1 MAKNNKEHEF
11 EDGLETENGTKGE
24 KNIVDTVWKFFS
36 SMRLGIILLLVL
48 AVLSIWGTIF
58 IAEDQYGQPDY
69 VKFYSSIWYRGLLF
83 LLMMNLLICS
93 INRWKFITKSLGEP
107 KIQVGENFIKK
118 LGSFTSFKKK
128 ESYEE
133 VVGTVK
139 ESIQAKGYRV
149 FTKEEG
155 DKTYIAADKGRHG
168 VLGSFITHLAFIVIP
183 LAAMY
188 GSFTGFEGFAMVPE
202 GDTFKVSQGVEV
214 KPENIKDDF
223 EVRVDKFRVD
233 WYPNGTAK
241 QYYSTLTVIDGG
253 EEKFTKEIN
262 VNDPL
267 QYKGV
272 KFYQSSYDLTNFS
285 EIGFES
291 FKVEKAAEENTQ
303 DENAANENES
313 KDEAPAVDLK
323 PIGEKSQFKIM
334 AQDYAQVPGTPD
346 LYLQVNSFIPDFDP
360 MNPSQSKSNE
370 PNNPAIIYAL
380 YKGNTQVAMNYALVG
395 SSITYEDN
403 AIVIKDFK
411 QKAATGLSIRKDP
424 GVWYVWLGC
433 AFLLVGMFLSYY
445 LQHRKI
451 WAVVTRTDKV
461 ILVDVGGT
469 TDKNKLAFEDDFE
482 QITELM
488 DKEE

>member
-1 MAKNNKEHEF
+1 MKKKEQDFNNEEDLNLEEQEQGKES
-11 EDGLETENGTKGE
+11 KE
-24 KNIVDTVWKFFS
+24 KNIVDIVWNFFS
-36 SMRLGIILLLVL
+36 SMRLGIILLLIL

-93 INRWKFITKSLGEP
+93 INRWKFIKKSLGEP
-107 KIQVGENFIKK
+107 KAQVGENFLKK
-118 LGSFTSFKKK
+118 LASFNSFKKK

-133 VVGTVK
+133 VVGKVTK
-139 ESIQAKGYRV
+139 SIRAKGYRV

-188 GSFTGFEGFAMVPE
+188 GSFTGFEGWAMIAE
-202 GDTFKVSQGVEV
+202 GDSFKLSEAVTEQNTNV
-214 KPENIKDDF
+214 KDNF
-223 EVRVDKFRVD
+223 EVRVDKFEID
-233 WYPNGTAK
+233 WYPNGQAK

-253 EEKFTKEIN
+253 KEQFTKRIN

-272 KFYQSSYDLTNFS
+272 KFYQSSYDLQNFS
-285 EIGFES
+285 DISFES

-303 DENAANENES
+303 DENTT
-313 KDEAPAVDLK
+313 AVDQLK
-323 PIGEKSQFKIM
+323 PIGEKSQFKITSG
-334 AQDYAQVPGTPD
+334 DYAQVPGTPD
-346 LYLQVNSFIPDFDP
+346 LYLRVDSFIPDFDP
-360 MNPSQSKSNE
+360 MNPSQSKSME

-380 YKGNTQVAMNYALVG
+380 FQGNTQVAMNYALVG
-395 SSITYEDN
+395 SPITFEDN

-433 AFLLVGMFLSYY
+433 GFLLAGMFISYY

-461 ILVDVGGT
+461 VLVDIGGT

-482 QITELM
+482 EITGLIDSEQGR
-488 DKEE
+488 DN